1 MRVSRN
7 ELTATL
13 KKAFEG
19 LGFSVGDYQ
28 DAAAMVIW
36 SQMHG
41 LNGLQQLQE
50 ALPSLYNC
58 LCLHAKLISDADD
71 YAVLDGQAS
80 SVLLCGSQ
88 TVRLA
93 CALARQHGSGQVQ
106 LNNCHNRRFVAQ
118 RLVSAAQL
126 GSALMAYWVEGQS
139 GFKLSVEPGAKQ
151 PLLTRYSPS
160 AIAADQSLLIFA
172 GAELSAIEQ
181 RFAKVIHPGPLV
193 ETISPETMIEN
204 YNELLEQGIEI
215 DHNLWHE
222 LDNLVARVL
231 VESTDSSRAGAGD

>member
-7 ELTATL
+7 ELTASL

-28 DAAAMVIW
+28 DAAAMVVW
-36 SQMHG
+36 SEMHG

-58 LCLHAKLISDADD
+58 LCLHAKLITDTKD
-71 YAVLDGQAS
+71 YAVLDGQSS

-93 CALARQHGSGQVQ
+93 CSMARQNGIGQVQ

-126 GSALMAYWVEGQS
+126 GSALLVYWVEGHS
-139 GFKLSVEPGAKQ
+139 GFKLSIEPGAKQ
-151 PLLTRYSPS
+151 PSLTRYSPS
-160 AIAADQSLLIFA
+160 AITADQSLLIFA
-172 GAELSAIEQ
+172 GSDLSVLEQ
-181 RFAKVIHPGPLV
+181 RFTKTIHPGPLAD
-193 ETISPETMIEN
+193 SLSAAAMMAS
-204 YNELLEQGIEI
+204 YSQLLELGIEI
-215 DHNLWHE
+215 EDGLWHE

-231 VESTDSSRAGAGD
+231 VESTESSRAGAGD

>member
-7 ELTATL
+7 ELTASL

-28 DAAAMVIW
+28 DAAAMVVW

-41 LNGLQQLQE
+41 LNGLQQLRE
-50 ALPSLYNC
+50 ALPSLYQC
-58 LCLHAKLISDADD
+58 QCLHAKLISDGDD
-71 YAVLDGQAS
+71 YAVLDGQSS

-126 GSALMAYWVEGQS
+126 GSALLAYWVEGQV
-139 GFKLSVEPGAKQ
+139 GFKLSIQSGAKQ
-151 PLLTRYSPS
+151 PVLSRYSPS
-160 AIAADQSLLIFA
+160 LIAADQSLMVFA
-172 GAELSAIEQ
+172 DTDLSSIDQ
-181 RFAKVIHPGPLV
+181 RFSATIHPGPLV
-193 ETISPETMIEN
+193 ETMTPETMLSN
-204 YNELLEQGIEI
+204 YHEQLELGIHI
-215 DHNLWHE
+215 DESLWHE

-231 VESTDSSRAGAGD
+231 VESTESSRAGAGD

>member
-7 ELTATL
+7 ELTASL

-36 SQMHG
+36 SEMHG
-41 LNGLQQLQE
+41 LNGLQQLRE

-58 LCLHAKLISDADD
+58 LCLHAKLITDGDD
-71 YAVLDGQAS
+71 YAVLDGQSS

-88 TVRLA
+88 AVRLA

-126 GSALMAYWVEGQS
+126 GSALVAYWVEEQN
-139 GFKLSVEPGAKQ
+139 GFKLSIEPGAKQ
-151 PLLTRYSPS
+151 PSLSRYSPS
-160 AIAADQSLLIFA
+160 AITADQSLIIFA
-172 GAELSAIEQ
+172 GSDLSVIEQ
-181 RFAKVIHPGPLV
+181 RFARTIHPGPLADG
-193 ETISPETMIEN
+193 ISPESMIN
-204 YNELLEQGIEI
+204 SYTQLLELGIEI
-215 DHNLWHE
+215 EDSLWHE